1 MAVFSHAL
9 LILAAIGGAA
19 SVIALAAVLVSDE
32 AWARWKNARRG
43 SRAIFA
49 LAVVLAALY
58 GGTKS
63 AGTRVNY
70 PRTDSGTAYLTD
82 NGSSVTNDAVV
93 LNFTRSSLVPD
104 DAWLFLDACP
114 LSVTNAADVAAN
126 CVTVYSNQ
134 FSAISLPLTVA
145 YANATN
151 YVWYAYTDWT
161 PGPVVHTN
169 GVVNVA
175 WLKSK
180 GEMPP
185 SALRVVPLR
194 TEVNPINAETP
205 EERAFRI
212 YAPCSAFEVTVT
224 SGATFT
230 VALTRLSGHASATV
244 DWGDGTAS
252 THTSSPASHA
262 YAAEGKFVVKISDDV
277 STFSVYDY
285 AASRPL
291 VTAALRWG
299 DSVTSAASTYREC
312 SKLTGFVPRWG
323 KNVTD
328 ANRTYIYC
336 GSLNCEIPPW
346 GENLAIAQGTYAFCY
361 NLTGT
366 IPPWGA
372 NVTDAGS
379 TYDTCEN
386 LTGTIPP
393 WNDKI
398 TNANWTYIRCSK
410 LTGEIPPWTDKIV
423 YAFRTY
429 RTCPLLTGKIPKWG
443 AAMKDVGYC
452 YQESTGLT
460 GAWTDDPAELMP
472 TDITSHEGVVT
483 DASAALRALFY
494 SNWGGTRTKEE

>member
-1 MAVFSHAL
+1 MAIFSHVL

-43 SRAIFA
+43 SRAAFA

-63 AGTRVNY
+63 AGSRINY

-126 CVTVYSNQ
+126 CVTVYSNR

-194 TEVNPINAETP
+194 TEVTAINAETP
-205 EERAFRI
+205 EERAYRI

-224 SGATFT
+224 SGATFKFSFS
-230 VALTRLSGHASATV
+230 RLSGHSSVTV
-244 DWGDGTAS
+244 DWGDGTTS
-252 THTSSPASHA
+252 THTSSPASHT
-262 YAAEGKFVVKISDDV
+262 YSAAGKFVVKISDDV
-277 STFSVYDY
+277 SSFSI
-285 AASRPL
+285 STKSF

-299 DSVTSAASTYREC
+299 DSVTRADDTYREC
-312 SKLTGFVPRWG
+312 SNLTGFVPRWG
-323 KNVTD
+323 EAITD
-328 ANRTYIYC
+328 ARWTYQ
-336 GSLNCEIPPW
+336 GRSGLTGEIPAW
-346 GENLAIAQGTYAFCY
+346 GASVVNAEATYANCPGLTGAIPAWGANVISARWTY
-361 NLTGT
+361 NGCHALTGT
-366 IPPWGA
+366 IPAWGE
-372 NVTDAGS
+372 NITDAYG
-379 TYDTCEN
+379 TYEYCYG
-386 LTGTIPP
+386 LTGTIP
-393 WNDKI
+393 
-398 TNANWTYIRCSK
+398 A
-410 LTGEIPPWTDKIV
+410 
-423 YAFRTY
+423 
-429 RTCPLLTGKIPKWG
+429 WG
-443 AAMKDVGYC
+443 AAITTATYTYVNC
-452 YQESTGLT
+452 RNLT

-472 TDITSHEGVVT
+472 TNITSHANCVIG
-483 DASAALRALFY
+483 ASAALRALFY
-494 SNWGGTRTKEE
+494 SDWGGTRTKE